1 MTKVTFIPGNQHKA
15 DYFSRQ
21 MGMDIPHLKLDLE
34 EIQSLDIHEIVEHKL
49 RQAYEVLS
57 SPVIVEDVSLKY
69 AALNGL
75 PGPYIR
81 WFTEVAG
88 AEACCRMLDSYED
101 RSAEIQCTFG
111 YYDGDDMYFF
121 DSSMKGSI
129 SQHPAGKNGFG
140 FDEFFVMDGYD
151 ITRAEMPQ
159 DEVERTYAE
168 NMKPFHKVRKFLEE
182 I

>member
-1 MTKVTFIPGNQHKA
+1 MRPSTACLARILGGLLRSQELRHVVGCLILMKTEALRYSVHLVITMVMTCI
-15 DYFSRQ
+15 
-21 MGMDIPHLKLDLE
+21 
-34 EIQSLDIHEIVEHKL
+34 
-49 RQAYEVLS
+49 
-57 SPVIVEDVSLKY
+57 
-69 AALNGL
+69 
-75 PGPYIR
+75 
-81 WFTEVAG
+81 
-88 AEACCRMLDSYED
+88 
-101 RSAEIQCTFG
+101 
-111 YYDGDDMYFF
+111 FF